1 MNTLYAQVCND
12 ILGRIQNGDLKVGDR
27 LPPEKDYAEQLGVSR
42 STLRLAYDELQAL
55 GVLKRQ
61 KRVGTKIISSTPKQ
75 HFSMATSGI
84 GELLKVGSETAF
96 DVIETRTVRTE
107 DIPQLK
113 GEYSETGYWLEVFGT
128 RSLRGETRPFSV
140 NYVYV
145 PARYAAIEPVL
156 RTSRSSV
163 FRVIEQ
169 TFDVT
174 VGQVE
179 QIVRA
184 VACPPDAA
192 RIMGLKAN
200 APSLAIDARLSL
212 SDGTLME
219 VSVAVFDPNRFQV
232 HTEVQIDF
240 H

>member
-1 MNTLYAQVCND
+1 MSTLYSQVCND
-12 ILGRIQNGDLKVGDR
+12 ILDRIQRGELKVGDR
-27 LPPEKDYAEQLGVSR
+27 LPPEKDYAEALGISR
-42 STLRLAYDELQAL
+42 TTLRLAYDELQAL

-61 KRVGTKIISSTPKQ
+61 KKTGTKIISATPKQ
-75 HFSMATSGI
+75 HFSMATSDI

-96 DVIETRTVRTE
+96 NVIATQTVRTE
-107 DIPQLK
+107 DIPQLE
-113 GEYSETGYWLEVFGT
+113 GEFSETGYWLEVFGT

-140 NYVYV
+140 NHVYV

-156 RTSRSSV
+156 HTARSSV
-163 FRVIEQ
+163 FQVIEQ
-169 TFDVT
+169 TFDVS
-174 VGQVE
+174 VGQVG

-184 VACPPDAA
+184 IVCPAEAA
-192 RIMGLKAN
+192 GIMGLEPN
-200 APSLAIDARLSL
+200 APALEIDARLSL